1 MTLRGLIQ
9 KDRSANVATFW
20 ARTGRLLE
28 HHARAAILRALE
40 ATQEPTP

>member
-1 MTLRGLIQ
+1 MTLRGLVQ

-28 HHARAAILRALE
+28 HHACAAILRALDE
-40 ATQEPTP
+40 RGEGE